1 MKFVDWV
8 IRGFDKDV
16 AAAFCRN
23 NMNPLVSVFLAS
35 RGITTASEAGEFMA
49 SDISAVHDPFL
60 LLDMDKAVSR
70 VSAAIAGGEHI
81 AVFGDYDVD
90 GMTASALM
98 AGYLRSRGA
107 SCEIYIPGREE
118 EGYGVNCP
126 ALDTLRGRGVTLVVT
141 VDCGV
146 TAVREAEYA
155 KSVGIDI
162 VVTDHHECKDGIPD
176 AAAVVDP
183 KRPDCPYPNKALSGV
198 GVAFKLVCAMERGTK
213 SAATLLDM
221 FGDYV
226 AIGTIA
232 DIMPVVGENR
242 VLIRRGLVALNK
254 KRRPGLRRLME
265 EACSD
270 RSEVNTSAVGFML
283 APRLNAAGR
292 MGRTSLSVDVLMTR
306 DDGEAARLTAELCAL
321 NAQRKRVES
330 EIYSQALEMLW
341 ERAPD
346 GKGPIVLAR
355 SGWFQGVLGIVA
367 ARIAERSMFPAVM
380 IGVDENGVGRGSC
393 RSFGTFRMYSALRT
407 CEDLLINYGGHEMA
421 AGLTIPEDNIEQLRR
436 RLREYYDE
444 HIKIAPIPTI
454 YLDFEVEKPTLL
466 TLKNVSQLEKCEPF
480 GNGFIPPCMC
490 FRNARLASLQ
500 SVGAG
505 AHCRM
510 KVEKGG
516 KIFDCIFFSATPES
530 TGCAVGDR
538 IDLAFA
544 PQVNEFRGW
553 KNVQLHVIDIR
564 RHTLDGLIA
573 PPPRRK

>member
-8 IRGFDKDV
+8 VKGFDKE
-16 AAAFCRN
+16 AAAALCRN
-23 NMNPLVSVFLAS
+23 DMNPLVSVFLAS
-35 RGITTASEAGEFMA
+35 RGITDVNEAGEFMG
-49 SDISAVHDPFL
+49 SDISAIHDPFIL
-60 LLDMDKAVSR
+60 IDMEKAVDR
-70 VSAAIAGGEHI
+70 VSAAIAGGESI
-81 AVFGDYDVD
+81 AVFGDFDVD

-107 SCEIYIPGREE
+107 PCEIYIPARSE

-126 ALDTLRGRGVTLVVT
+126 ALDALRERGVTLVVT

-146 TAVREAEYA
+146 TAIQEAEYA
-155 KSVGIDI
+155 RSVGIDL

-176 AAAVVDP
+176 AVAVVDP

-198 GVAFKLVCAMERGTK
+198 GVAFKLVCAMERGSKDT
-213 SAATLLDM
+213 AEMLDM

-242 VLIRRGLVALNK
+242 VLIRRGLAVLNK
-254 KRRPGLRRLME
+254 KERPGLRRLMA

-270 RSEVNTSAVGFML
+270 RSEINTSAVGFML

-292 MGRTSLSVDVLMTR
+292 MGCTSLSVDVLMTR
-306 DDGEAARLTAELCAL
+306 DDDEAARLTTELCEL
-321 NAQRKRVES
+321 NAQRRKIES
-330 EIYSQALEMLW
+330 EIHAQALEMLK
-341 ERAPD
+341 ESSHD
-346 GKGPIVLAR
+346 GKGPIVLACA
-355 SGWFQGVLGIVA
+355 GWYQGVLGIVA
-367 ARIAERSMFPAVM
+367 ARIAEQSMFPAVM
-380 IGVDENGVGRGSC
+380 IGIDENGVGRGSC

-407 CEDLLINYGGHEMA
+407 CDDLLINYGGHEMA
-421 AGLTIPEDNIEQLRR
+421 AGLTIPEGKIGELRR

-454 YLDFEVEKPTLL
+454 YLDFEVEKPALL

-490 FRNARLASLQ
+490 FKNARLASLQ
-500 SVGAG
+500 SVGGG

-516 KIFDCIFFSATPES
+516 KTFDCIFFSATPES
-530 TGCAVGDR
+530 TGVTEGDMV
-538 IDLAFA
+538 DLAFG

-564 RHTLDGLIA
+564 RHTA
-573 PPPRRK
+573 